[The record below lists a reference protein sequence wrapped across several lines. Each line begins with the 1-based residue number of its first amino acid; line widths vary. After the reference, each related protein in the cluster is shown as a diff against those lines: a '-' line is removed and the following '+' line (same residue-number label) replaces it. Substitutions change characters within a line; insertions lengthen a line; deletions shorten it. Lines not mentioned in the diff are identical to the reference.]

1 MAETKNRTV
10 GLELTT
16 SNADIYTVPANYEAE
31 IDNIY
36 INNASTSSV
45 TFSLDWYDAQNTT
58 FYTLAETI
66 ELLPNSLLQINDDPL
81 WLFKGDKLRGLASA
95 NSAVT
100 ITVKVKETYLPQR
113 S

>member
-1 MAETKNRTV
+1 MAETKNRTI

-16 SNADIYTVPANYEAE
+16 SNQDIYTVPANYEAE

-36 INNASTSSV
+36 INNATSSEV
-45 TFSLDWYDAQNTT
+45 TFSLDWYNAQNTT
-58 FYTLAETI
+58 FYTLAEAVK
-66 ELLPNSLLQINDDPL
+66 LPANSLLQINDNPL

-95 NSAVT
+95 GSAVT